1 MRVTMTGVG
10 ERELIPLGLTVR
22 LEMHLHSFPNSD
34 SMDRLIQSHLRVS
47 EFLVLGFR
55 VIPVRRG
62 HQYHDVFS
70 AAGYIGD
77 HVDGAWMF
85 VMPVPGQAI

>member
-1 MRVTMTGVG
+1 MTGVG

-22 LEMHLHSFPNSD
+22 LEMYLHSFPD
-34 SMDRLIQSHLRVS
+34 PDLMDLLIQGHPRVS
-47 EFLVLGFR
+47 EFLILGFR

-70 AAGYIGD
+70 VAGYIGD
-77 HVDGAWMF
+77 RVAGARMF
-85 VMPVPGQAI
+85 VMSVLGQDI